1 MATWSSLIQVSS
13 PSPPWVVFTG
23 TALQLITGRGVD
35 SHVAGGA
42 LGMVV
47 QLEGLFWVL
56 WIRLCPLV
64 DGLGNLSFSSSES
77 LLQYVA
83 AIQNLNKKQW
93 KTFPRTSYCVLSVS
107 PPFFILW
114 EFCG

>member
-1 MATWSSLIQVSS
+1 MSS
-13 PSPPWVVFTG
+13 PSAPWVVFAGTTLQRIAGTG
-23 TALQLITGRGVD
+23 GD

-42 LGMVV
+42 LGRVV

-56 WIRLCPLV
+56 WIRLCPMV
-64 DGLGNLSFSSSES
+64 GGLGNLSFSSRP
-77 LLQYVA
+77 LLRYVA
-83 AIQNLNKKQW
+83 AIQNINKKPW

-107 PPFFILW
+107 PPFFILL